1 MGSLADEFERV
12 AIPHTRSLLRFALR
26 LTRNSSAAEDLV
38 QESLLSAWRS
48 FAQFETGTNARAW
61 LFRIL
66 INAFHAQ
73 HRKQQSTLPT
83 LILTPDL
90 RSASPSPLESLS
102 VLQALD
108 QLVAEQRTVLLL
120 ALGEGFTCREIANIL
135 AIPIGTVMSRL
146 GRARAA
152 MCRALSPE
160 GIPKRAEKVAP

>member
-1 MGSLADEFERV
+1 MGSPADEFERV
-12 AIPHTRSLLRFALR
+12 AMPHTPGLLRFALR
-26 LTRNSSAAEDLV
+26 LTRDSFAAEDLV
-38 QESLLSAWRS
+38 QETLLSAWRG
-48 FAQFETGTNARAW
+48 FAQFETGTNVRAW

-73 HRKQQSTLPT
+73 HRKQQST

-102 VLQALD
+102 VLQALE
-108 QLVAEQRTVLLL
+108 QLSAEQRTVLLL

-135 AIPIGTVMSRL
+135 AIPMGTVMSRL
-146 GRARAA
+146 GRAREA

-160 GIPKRAEKVAP
+160 GLPQRAEKVIP